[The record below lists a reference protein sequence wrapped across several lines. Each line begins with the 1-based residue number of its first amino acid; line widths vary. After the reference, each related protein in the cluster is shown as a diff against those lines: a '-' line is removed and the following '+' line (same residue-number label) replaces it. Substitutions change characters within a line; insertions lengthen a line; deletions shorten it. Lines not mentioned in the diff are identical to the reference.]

1 MTRRSAPAFRACGYR
16 EDLDDRT
23 AVYQVEHLPA
33 EIHFN
38 PITSSAK
45 AGRRFGGREY
55 AGPHLGTGD
64 AVPRQTLHLLEGN
77 DRGLTTGDREKG
89 IEAVVSVTLHDAQAH
104 RITHISVVRVG
115 DERPIV
121 EPSQILIG
129 LVVAEHRDI
138 GAPLLIP
145 LVFDGAHDE
154 ARHLL
159 AADLPIGRIGG
170 PAGSPDQP

>member
-77 DRGLTTGDREKG
+77 DRVFGPLIIGSVGRPGLVGHGGQALFQPAYQSATRAGRERLVGSLVGHAGRLRQRLELTVEGPVEHAGGLTTGDREKG
-89 IEAVVSVTLHDAQAH
+89 IEAVVSVTLHDAQA
-104 RITHISVVRVG
+104 
-115 DERPIV
+115 
-121 EPSQILIG
+121 
-129 LVVAEHRDI
+129 
-138 GAPLLIP
+138 
-145 LVFDGAHDE
+145 
-154 ARHLL
+154 
-159 AADLPIGRIGG
+159 
-170 PAGSPDQP
+170 